1 MMQENILSPEQ
12 IDGLPGMKPIEK
24 YTLFRESYP
33 EFIYQDF
40 EIEETDENIRLTFR
54 FSVPGL
60 SDFAPQWMLPKPEKP
75 VCNLQSGVFRRL
87 VFSLGLV
94 ELISY
99 WKIACPKTVRINCG
113 KISGEQADWWKQQ
126 YLSGL
131 GEFFYR
137 NGIPADFNTFMQIVS
152 EGEDFTGPAGESY
165 PLHGCLIPVGGG
177 KDSIVTLTLL
187 RDYREDSFCYVM
199 NNRGAT
205 DQSALTAG
213 YKPEQILGIK
223 RTLDQN
229 MLALNKLGYLNGHTP
244 FSALVA
250 FSGVMMA
257 VLYGKQYVVLSNESS
272 ANESTVKGS
281 DVNHQYSKS
290 FQFEADFDRYERMYI
305 GSGVHYFSL
314 LRPWSEFQI
323 AAYFSK
329 RKEFHRVF
337 RSCNVGSKTDSW
349 CGKCAKC
356 LFVALILT
364 PFLRDEEIQ
373 AIFGRDIL
381 NDTDL
386 IPVLQELCGMTEE
399 KPFECVGSRDEI
411 STAMMLGIRV
421 REERGE
427 KLPEL
432 LRYFETTDVYAQT
445 KVRGNRYFDYYQTE
459 NLLPEEFNRLMEKE
473 TMMVKN
479 CFLSGVRG
487 KTELNPKR

>member
-1 MMQENILSPEQ
+1 MTENILSPVQ
-12 IDGLPGMKPIEK
+12 LDALPGMKPIEK
-24 YTLFRESYP
+24 YRIFRETYP
-33 EFIYQDF
+33 EFIYKSYD
-40 EIEETDENIRLTFR
+40 IEESADTIRLTFH

-60 SDFAPQWMLPKPEKP
+60 ADFAPQWTLPKPKKP
-75 VCNLQSGVFRRL
+75 VCTAESGVFKRL

-99 WKIACPKTVRINCG
+99 WKIACPKTVRIACG
-113 KISGEQADWWKQQ
+113 RISGEQADWWKQQ

-137 NGIPADFNTFMQIVS
+137 NGIPADFDDFMQIVS
-152 EGEDFTGPAGESY
+152 SGEDFTGPAGESY
-165 PLHGCLIPVGGG
+165 PLDGCLIPVGGG

-187 RDYREDSFCYVM
+187 RDLREDSFCYVM
-199 NNRGAT
+199 NSRGAT
-205 DQSALTAG
+205 DHSALTAG
-213 YKPEQILGIK
+213 YKQEQILGIK

-229 MLALNKLGYLNGHTP
+229 MLALNKQGYLNGHTP

-250 FSGVMMA
+250 FSGVLMA
-257 VLYGKQYVVLSNESS
+257 VLYGKKYVVLSNESS

-290 FQFEADFDRYERMYI
+290 FQFEADFDYYQRMYI
-305 GSGVHYFSL
+305 DSGVHYFSL

-323 AAYFSK
+323 AAYFSGLTA
-329 RKEFHRVF
+329 FHPVF

-364 PFLRDEEIQ
+364 PFLGDDAIR

-381 NDTDL
+381 NDTAL

-399 KPFECVGSRDEI
+399 KPFECVGSREEI

-421 REERGE
+421 RKERGE
-427 KLPEL
+427 KLTEL
-432 LRYFETTDVYAQT
+432 LRYFETSDVYVQT
-445 KVRGNRYFDYYQTE
+445 IKQGNRYFDYYQTE
-459 NLLPEEFNRLMEKE
+459 NLLPEAFDQLMRRE
-473 TMMVKN
+473 TAALKAHWPHLCQN
-479 CFLSGVRG
+479 
-487 KTELNPKR
+487 T